1 MRAYTLQ
8 QKEIERQQA
17 IIARYRMFNREKSI
31 RAAESR
37 EKALERME
45 KLEKPVDERAI
56 RFQFEA
62 RRRTGEDVLR
72 ISEVSKSFG
81 EKHLF
86 SHLSLHVRAGDRI
99 ALIGPNGVGKSTL
112 IKLITGEEQADNGEI
127 RYGANVDIGY
137 YDQHQSALHPDKTV
151 LDEVWDRFPRMEQ
164 SDVRG
169 ALGMFLFTGDD
180 VFQPIR
186 TLSGGEKGR
195 VALTALMLRKDNLL
209 LLDEPTNH
217 LDMDSREVLEDALA
231 GFGGTI
237 ITVSHDRYFINR
249 VADRIIEMQ
258 PDGVTEYMGN
268 YDDYLEKKN
277 RPAPQE
283 QTAGKTRTELDK
295 EKRRE
300 KQSKQALR
308 QLKARA
314 QEAEKAVGAKEE
326 EIASLESQLA
336 DPTLYADSQRAA
348 QVQRAYQQAQSDL
361 TRLYTEWEEA
371 EAALQEEA

>member
-1 MRAYTLQ
+1 
-8 QKEIERQQA
+8 
-17 IIARYRMFNREKSI
+17 
-31 RAAESR
+31 
-37 EKALERME
+37 
-45 KLEKPVDERAI
+45 
-56 RFQFEA
+56 
-62 RRRTGEDVLR
+62 
-72 ISEVSKSFG
+72 
-81 EKHLF
+81 
-86 SHLSLHVRAGDRI
+86 
-99 ALIGPNGVGKSTL
+99 
-112 IKLITGEEQADNGEI
+112 
-127 RYGANVDIGY
+127 
-137 YDQHQSALHPDKTV
+137 
-151 LDEVWDRFPRMEQ
+151 
-164 SDVRG
+164 
-169 ALGMFLFTGDD
+169 
-180 VFQPIR
+180 
-186 TLSGGEKGR
+186 
-195 VALTALMLRKDNLL
+195 
-209 LLDEPTNH
+209 
-217 LDMDSREVLEDALA
+217 MDSREVLEDALA

>member
-1 MRAYTLQ
+1 MVSGVLNGLGFTPAQYGQ
-8 QKEIERQQA
+8 C
-17 IIARYRMFNREKSI
+17 
-31 RAAESR
+31 
-37 EKALERME
+37 
-45 KLEKPVDERAI
+45 VD
-56 RFQFEA
+56 
-62 RRRTGEDVLR
+62 
-72 ISEVSKSFG
+72 S
-81 EKHLF
+81 
-86 SHLSLHVRAGDRI
+86 
-99 ALIGPNGVGKSTL
+99 
-112 IKLITGEEQADNGEI
+112 
-127 RYGANVDIGY
+127 
-137 YDQHQSALHPDKTV
+137 
-151 LDEVWDRFPRMEQ
+151 
-164 SDVRG
+164 
-169 ALGMFLFTGDD
+169 
-180 VFQPIR
+180 
-186 TLSGGEKGR
+186 LSGGEKTR
-195 VALTALMLRKDNLL
+195 LCLARLLLQKPDLL

-314 QEAEKAVGAKEE
+314 QEAETAVGA
-326 EIASLESQLA
+326 
-336 DPTLYADSQRAA
+336 
-348 QVQRAYQQAQSDL
+348 
-361 TRLYTEWEEA
+361 
-371 EAALQEEA
+371 